1 MVEGLKE
8 FFEELDRRVDK
19 TGKRGNKSLYEI
31 LMVTMCGVAANGK
44 SILEILEIASCKEQW
59 LTDKLKLDFPNGFPS
74 YDTVRRVLGMI
85 NPKKFLSEHS

>member
-44 SILEILEIASCKEQW
+44 SIGKVKISAV
-59 LTDKLKLDFPNGFPS
+59 KLANKLS
-74 YDTVRRVLGMI
+74 
-85 NPKKFLSEHS
+85 